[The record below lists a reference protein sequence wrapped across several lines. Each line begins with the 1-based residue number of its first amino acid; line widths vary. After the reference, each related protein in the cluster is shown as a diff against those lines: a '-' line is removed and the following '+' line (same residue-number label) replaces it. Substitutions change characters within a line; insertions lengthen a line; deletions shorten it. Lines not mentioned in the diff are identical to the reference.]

1 MASGTHLLGVF
12 DDGAAAARAITRL
25 RDGGL
30 EGLTAYGPAPNHD
43 VEAALGEP
51 VSPVRT
57 FTLIGALLGCVS
69 GFALPL
75 LTVRDWP
82 LITGGKALYSIP
94 PFVVIAFELTILF
107 GAIAGMLG
115 FLTLSRLPRLPGLTR
130 PATTLASDPRFSHDC
145 FGVLIPCDDE
155 SQRDAARAALEAA
168 GAVEIRSDE

>member
-1 MASGTHLLGVF
+1 M
-12 DDGAAAARAITRL
+12 
-25 RDGGL
+25 
-30 EGLTAYGPAPNHD
+30 
-43 VEAALGEP
+43 
-51 VSPVRT
+51 
-57 FTLIGALLGCVS
+57 
-69 GFALPL
+69 
-75 LTVRDWP
+75 RDWP

-115 FLTLSRLPRLPGLTR
+115 FLTLSRLPRLPGLAR

-155 SQRDAARAALEAA
+155 SQREAARAALEAA

>member
-1 MASGTHLLGVF
+1 MADTRYLLGVF
-12 DDGAAAARAITRL
+12 DDGASAARAITRL
-25 RDGGL
+25 RGGGL
-30 EGLTAYGPAPNHD
+30 RGVTAYGPEPHHD

-51 VSPVRT
+51 VSPIRT
-57 FTLIGALLGCVS
+57 FTLVGALLGCAT

-115 FLTLSRLPRLPGLTR
+115 FFTLSRLPRLPGLSR
-130 PATTLASDPRFSHDC
+130 PATPLASDPRFLHDC
-145 FGVLIPCDDE
+145 FGVLVPCDG
-155 SQRDAARAALEAA
+155 DAQGATARAALEAA
-168 GAVEIRSDE
+168 GALEIRSDG